1 MTMRKLGLTWTVSDD
16 GYDVTAT
23 NADGEPAIETTLA
36 DAIEALEALWHW
48 AETSAD
54 QDTEA

>member
-1 MTMRKLGLTWTVSDD
+1 MRKLGLTWWVTDD
-16 GYDVTAT
+16 GEDIGAQKD
-23 NADGEPAIETTLA
+23 DGETVVATTLA
-36 DAIEALEALWHW
+36 DAIDAFEALWHW